1 MGGLGPYLE
10 YDATLPGPLRP
21 LAQPYSREGVYHV
34 PQIHQKGPPTENT
47 PSTVIRPFT
56 TLSTISTSSSSSSS
70 PAATTTYFI
79 ILRPRNT
86 TPDDPLFNN
95 LGASILDVN
104 ATTNQTTAIFNCQS
118 SKLGNC
124 RITVPVSATNGPST
138 AELTLTSVGSV
149 TPLTDPTKSTTS
161 LVIYVIHTYIFRSEI
176 TAPSDA
182 SCTITDYAWE
192 SSDTFTFS
200 YTSTSSSTFKALSY
214 NSIPV
219 TAGLEKLSRWVGVP
233 SVVTDAASTATE
245 RSGPS
250 QLSHPKQHFKNP
262 LAWIAAPVV
271 FLFVAGALVAGV
283 VFWRKRKV
291 AAKRSAGQPASSD
304 RTENTASRVFG
315 KAELPAADHGI
326 VESPGYE

>member
-1 MGGLGPYLE
+1 MIRAYKLHVALVAILLAQYMA
-10 YDATLPGPLRP
+10 DTTSDSSRPLHP
-21 LAQPYSREGVYHV
+21 LAQPYPREGVYHV

-47 PSTVIRPFT
+47 PRTVIRPFT

-70 PAATTTYFI
+70 PTATTTYFI

-104 ATTNQTTAIFNCQS
+104 ATSNQNTAIFNCQS

-149 TPLTDPTKSTTS
+149 TPLTDPTRSTTS
-161 LVIYVIHTYIFRSEI
+161 LVIEYAIYTYIIRCEI
-176 TAPSDA
+176 RAPSNA
-182 SCTITDYAWE
+182 SCTTTDYAWE

-200 YTSTSSSTFKALSY
+200 YTSTSSS
-214 NSIPV
+214 
-219 TAGLEKLSRWVGVP
+219 VP
-233 SVVTDAASTATE
+233 MTVTDPTSTATE
-245 RSGPS
+245 RTGPTGS
-250 QLSHPKQHFKNP
+250 PHPEQHFKNP

-291 AAKRSAGQPASSD
+291 VAKGSAGQPGSSD
-304 RTENTASRVFG
+304 RTENTASRVFER
-315 KAELPAADHGI
+315 AELPLRITALWRPQGMRR
-326 VESPGYE
+326 SGSSC